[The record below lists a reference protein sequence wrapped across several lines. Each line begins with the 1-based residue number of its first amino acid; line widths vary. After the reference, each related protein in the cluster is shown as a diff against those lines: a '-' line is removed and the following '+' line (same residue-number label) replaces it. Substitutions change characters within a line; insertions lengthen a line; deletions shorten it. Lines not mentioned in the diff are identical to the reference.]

1 MNNIDIV
8 NGIVFQNLGIS
19 NNNFE
24 NRLISQ
30 KKIYILQV
38 LGINL
43 GFSYNWYVRGPYSPA
58 LTSYLYNNIE
68 VLSSEDFSKYTLTD
82 EAKKSID
89 LVNSLSEY
97 KRDLGL
103 SVAQTYELLASLLY
117 IIRNKKTW
125 KATDNDKIITL
136 LLCYKPQFTKTQCE
150 NALEIIYDRLLDG
163 QE

>member
-68 VLSSEDFSKYTLTD
+68 VLSSFDFSKYTLAD
-82 EAKKSID
+82 KAKKNID
-89 LVNSLSEY
+89 LVKSLSDY
-97 KRDLGL
+97 HRQLGL
-103 SVAQTYELLASLLY
+103 SVSQTYELLASLLY
-117 IIRNKKTW
+117 IIQNRTAW
-125 KATDNDKIITL
+125 KATDDDKIIASL
-136 LLCYKPQFTKTQCE
+136 LYYKPQFSEEQCKSS
-150 NALEIIYDRLLDG
+150 LRIIREQLLAG